1 MGAFAQLGDNL
12 AVGFGAALAPLNLLF
27 GLIGVTLGTAIG
39 VLPGIGPALTI
50 SMLMPLTFGMDP
62 VAAFIMFGGIY
73 YGAMYGGSTTSILVK
88 MPGEASSVMT
98 ALDGFRMTC
107 KGRAGA
113 ALATAAIGSF
123 IAGTFATVMLMLT
136 APVLV
141 EFALGF
147 GPAEYFALMVLAM
160 TATTGLSGQSP
171 AKGAFATLLG
181 LALGTIGIDLQT
193 GQARFTFGV
202 EGLLGG
208 MNVVVVTVG
217 LFAVGEVFWYAATRR
232 TSSEERAP
240 VRGPVRLTRE
250 EWRRSF
256 PAWIRGTVIGFF
268 TGVLPGAGATVA
280 SFLSYDAERRFS
292 KAPEEFG
299 DGAIEGVAGPEAANN
314 ASAGGSLVPLLALGI
329 PGSGTTAVML
339 AAFQMYGLQPGP
351 LLFAQDSTLVW
362 GLIAS
367 LYVSNAL
374 LLVLNL
380 PLIKIWVRLLYV
392 PRPLLF
398 AAVLAFSTL
407 GIYTLNN
414 NIFDVA
420 VVYVLGILAFFM
432 RRYGFPLAPTI
443 LAVVLGPLLEQEFR
457 RAMAISNGDPT
468 VFLTRPLSA
477 TILVLALAAVSVPV
491 LARYVA
497 ARRHP

>member
-1 MGAFAQLGDNL
+1 
-12 AVGFGAALAPLNLLF
+12 
-27 GLIGVTLGTAIG
+27 
-39 VLPGIGPALTI
+39 
-50 SMLMPLTFGMDP
+50 MP
-62 VAAFIMFGGIY
+62 
-73 YGAMYGGSTTSILVK
+73 
-88 MPGEASSVMT
+88 
-98 ALDGFRMTC
+98 
-107 KGRAGA
+107 
-113 ALATAAIGSF
+113 
-123 IAGTFATVMLMLT
+123 
-136 APVLV
+136 
-141 EFALGF
+141 
-147 GPAEYFALMVLAM
+147 
-160 TATTGLSGQSP
+160 
-171 AKGAFATLLG
+171 
-181 LALGTIGIDLQT
+181 
-193 GQARFTFGV
+193 
-202 EGLLGG
+202 
-208 MNVVVVTVG
+208 N
-217 LFAVGEVFWYAATRR
+217 
-232 TSSEERAP
+232 
-240 VRGPVRLTRE
+240 
-250 EWRRSF
+250 
-256 PAWIRGTVIGFF
+256 
-268 TGVLPGAGATVA
+268 VA
-280 SFLSYDAERRFS
+280 SRRP
-292 KAPEEFG
+292 PEEFG

-380 PLIKIWVRLLYV
+380 PLIKVWVRLLYV

-468 VFLTRPLSA
+468 DFLTRPLSA
-477 TILVLALAAVSVPV
+477 TILVLALAAVSAPV